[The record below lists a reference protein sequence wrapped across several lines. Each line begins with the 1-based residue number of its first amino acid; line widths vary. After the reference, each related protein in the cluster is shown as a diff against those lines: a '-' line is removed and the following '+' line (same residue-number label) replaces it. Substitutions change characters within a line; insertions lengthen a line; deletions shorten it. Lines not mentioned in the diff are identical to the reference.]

1 MAEMPLIDQK
11 KCNRCGLCISVCG
24 CGAIV
29 MTNNVVTIIETED
42 CHWCTICEAVC
53 PTGALT
59 CSFEI
64 VIEETPRTES

>member
-1 MAEMPLIDQK
+1 LTQMPLVNKDI
-11 KCNRCGLCISVCG
+11 CNQCGLCISVCA

-29 MTNNVVTIIETED
+29 LVNNVVTIIETEA
-42 CHWCTICEAVC
+42 CHWCTTCEAVC

-64 VIEETPRTES
+64 VIEEG

>member
-1 MAEMPLIDQK
+1 MVEMPTINQE
-11 KCNRCGLCISVCG
+11 KCNRCGLCISVCV

-29 MTNNVVTIIETED
+29 LEEQKVVVIETED
-42 CHWCTICEAVC
+42 CHWCTTCEAVC

-64 VIEETPRTES
+64 IIEEE

>member
-1 MAEMPLIDQK
+1 MVEMPSINQN
-11 KCNRCGLCISVCG
+11 KCNLCGLCISVCA

-29 MTNNVVTIIETED
+29 LVKNKVTIMETED
-42 CHWCTICEAVC
+42 CHWCTVCEAVC

-64 VIEETPRTES
+64 VFSED

>member
-1 MAEMPLIDQK
+1 MIEMPIIDQE
-11 KCNRCGLCISVCG
+11 KCNRCGLCVSVCA

-29 MTNNVVTIIETED
+29 LIEDRIAIIETED
-42 CHWCTICEAVC
+42 CHWCTTCEAVC

-64 VIEETPRTES
+64 VIEEE

>member
-1 MAEMPLIDQK
+1 VLQMPDIDQD
-11 KCNRCGLCISVCG
+11 KCNLCGLCIDVCR

-29 MTNNVVTIIETED
+29 LVNNVVMFVETEE
-42 CHWCTICEAVC
+42 CHWCTLCEAVC

-64 VIEETPRTES
+64 VSED

>member
-1 MAEMPLIDQK
+1 MPEINQE
-11 KCNRCGLCISVCG
+11 KCNRCGLCVSVCS

-29 MTNNVVTIIETED
+29 VVHNEVTIIETED
-42 CHWCTICEAVC
+42 CHWCTTCEAVC

-64 VIEETPRTES
+64 VVEKD

>member
-1 MAEMPLIDQK
+1 LVEMPSIDQN
-11 KCNRCGLCISVCG
+11 KCNLCGLCISVCT

-29 MTNNVVTIIETED
+29 LIKNRVIIIETED
-42 CHWCTICEAVC
+42 CHWCTTCEAVC

-64 VIEETPRTES
+64 VTGEE